1 MDQRA
6 DFITLATPDL
16 DAARAF
22 YVGGLGWTPTLD
34 VPGEIIFFQ
43 IGYGTMLGLYEATS
57 FRTDLDP
64 RLVSDPGPDSD
75 TDTPIPISGVTLSHN
90 VGSPDEVD
98 RVIAAATGAG
108 ATVIKP
114 PQRASFGGYHG
125 HFADPNGVIWEVAH
139 NPAWRVDENG
149 KVWLGVI
156 DEASGGAA
164 QG

>member
-6 DFITLATPDL
+6 DFITLATSDL

-43 IGYGTMLGLYEATS
+43 IGYGTMLGLYDATS

-64 RLVSDPGPDSD
+64 RAD
-75 TDTPIPISGVTLSHN
+75 TASPIPVSGVTLSHN

-114 PQRASFGGYHG
+114 PQRAS
-125 HFADPNGVIWEVAH
+125 
-139 NPAWRVDENG
+139 
-149 KVWLGVI
+149 
-156 DEASGGAA
+156 
-164 QG
+164 

>member
-43 IGYGTMLGLYEATS
+43 IGYGTMLGLYVATS

-64 RLVSDPGPDSD
+64 RSE

-108 ATVIKP
+108 ATVIKH

-139 NPAWRVDENG
+139 NPAWRVDEHG

>member
-6 DFITLATPDL
+6 DFITVATSDL

-64 RLVSDPGPDSD
+64 HLASD
-75 TDTPIPISGVTLSHN
+75 THLTSDTPIPISGVTLSHN
-90 VGSPDEVD
+90 VDSPDEVD

-108 ATVIKP
+108 ATVIKRA
-114 PQRASFGGYHG
+114 QRASFGG
-125 HFADPNGVIWEVAH
+125 
-139 NPAWRVDENG
+139 
-149 KVWLGVI
+149 
-156 DEASGGAA
+156 
-164 QG
+164 